1 MDGSDRSK
9 IEQFKDHLRQN
20 RRLKDGVD
28 YAVVHKYG
36 KTYVLSHDVLWNEDI
51 DEASDVVGLP
61 IEHIFYVQ

>member
-1 MDGSDRSK
+1 
-9 IEQFKDHLRQN
+9 LRQN